1 LSWQVGFVFWA
12 ENDVGPAKWHSLTG
26 FVVSRKTMGVPE
38 SQVEELKQRL
48 DAGENLFLLDVRDE
62 QPVGQLQSEG
72 ARLLLNTAKQP
83 TGRRAQ
89 TRPGLA
95 DSEFLT
101 SRDCIARR
109 RAVLSPAEVVEMK
122 TNSSKNQAGRILGIV
137 VAGVVLLLCC
147 TSLWAQNLGWEGET
161 GVFVTPL
168 AYTAGVEGKI
178 AEPVVGFHFL
188 DAGPVIGQFYEASIT
203 VGLGKRFEVGYT
215 SDMHVEGGNAE
226 LSPLWHNG
234 FNIFNGKVN
243 LLPENFKKQS
253 WVPAVSVGFI
263 ARTQVHNVGGAI
275 MNQNTSNGDIYLVA
289 SKTITQT
296 KPIPIVISGGVRGTN
311 AELWGMAGNAPNWQ
325 ARGFGAVAFVF
336 KGPKASTIILASE
349 VAQEPLRIPSTCR
362 MPTFRRR

>member
-1 LSWQVGFVFWA
+1 
-12 ENDVGPAKWHSLTG
+12 
-26 FVVSRKTMGVPE
+26 
-38 SQVEELKQRL
+38 
-48 DAGENLFLLDVRDE
+48 
-62 QPVGQLQSEG
+62 
-72 ARLLLNTAKQP
+72 
-83 TGRRAQ
+83 
-89 TRPGLA
+89 
-95 DSEFLT
+95 
-101 SRDCIARR
+101 
-109 RAVLSPAEVVEMK
+109 MK

-243 LLPENFKKQS
+243 LLPENFKKQA

-263 ARTQVHNVGGAI
+263 ARTQVHNVGRRDHEPEQVQRRHLPRSFQDHHPDQTNPHCDQRWRTRHERGAVGHEW
-275 MNQNTSNGDIYLVA
+275 QCAQLA
-289 SKTITQT
+289 SPRIWRRGLRLQRSQGEHDHPGIGGGATAPASSVPAECQHSDDADLLCAIRADGEAK
-296 KPIPIVISGGVRGTN
+296 VELRFRDCASGRSDCSGSEP
-311 AELWGMAGNAPNWQ
+311 A
-325 ARGFGAVAFVF
+325 GAVAGGSAGFVR
-336 KGPKASTIILASE
+336 IL
-349 VAQEPLRIPSTCR
+349 V
-362 MPTFRRR
+362 